1 LSLLHPLLLLL
12 LLLGTHEPESA
23 AAAAATSDNPL
34 DLAFGNLKN
43 VSKLA
48 AWQVSKN
55 GLFAPFIIL

>member
-1 LSLLHPLLLLL
+1 
-12 LLLGTHEPESA
+12 
-23 AAAAATSDNPL
+23 L

>member
-1 LSLLHPLLLLL
+1 LSLLHPLLLL
-12 LLLGTHEPESA
+12 LLLGTHEPES

>member
-12 LLLGTHEPESA
+12 LLLGTHEPES